1 METQLQA
8 IKVFLWRSPTS
19 CCHMLIQADLQVYNQ
34 LLFIQRWRKTPAMQ
48 SSGLWEVN
56 VAVAEEESML

>member
-19 CCHMLIQADLQVYNQ
+19 CCHMLIQADLQVYKPVT
-34 LLFIQRWRKTPAMQ
+34 FHTKVKKKT
-48 SSGLWEVN
+48 SN
-56 VAVAEEESML
+56 AELRTLGGKRGCR